1 MLGTSW
7 AIGLSVTSLVVL
19 FVTLRA
25 AYTGVRVVRF
35 WDSSADSPLQI
46 RLESE
51 IWLSSTLM
59 EYGLFF
65 QLFSLLLLVIAA
77 DSFAAILPGAMCATG
92 SFLANSYGMK
102 VLVLKLVSVF
112 FYGFWILIH
121 RLDICSP
128 HYPLVRLKNIY
139 LLLLCPL
146 LLADMTFQTLYL
158 NGLHPDIITSCCG
171 VVFQEP
177 DVSLLGL
184 SQQMATFTSIVIF
197 YCGCFLLLLTG
208 WLNFRYSSLL
218 LAVGACLLFPAGLWM
233 VTTFVSPYVYAMPHH
248 RCPFCLL
255 HVEYN
260 FVGYPL
266 FLSLYLASFSGMGIG
281 LLMFFSS
288 YSELATALS
297 RFHKNLRVQFIVFLL
312 FFVVLS
318 LYFPLKYLVLGGE

>member
-35 WDSSADSPLQI
+35 WDQSADSPLQI

-102 VLVLKLVSVF
+102 VLTLKLVSVF

-128 HYPLVRLKNIY
+128 LYPLVRLKNIY

-146 LLADMTFQTLYL
+146 LLTDMTFQTLYL
-158 NGLHPDIITSCCG
+158 TGLHPDIITSCCG
-171 VVFQEP
+171 VVFQKP

-184 SQQMATFTSIVIF
+184 SQQMATLTSVVVF
-197 YCGCFLLLLTG
+197 YCGCLLLLMTA
-208 WLNFRYSSLL
+208 WVRFRYSSIL
-218 LAVGACLLFPAGLWM
+218 LAMGACLLFPAGLWII
-233 VTTFVSPYVYAMPHH
+233 TTFVSPYVYAMPHH

-266 FLSLYLASFSGMGIG
+266 FISLYLASFAGMGVG
-281 LLMFFSS
+281 LLGFFSS
-288 YSELATALS
+288 ASALEEVLP
-297 RFHKNLRVQFIVFLL
+297 RFCTNLRLQFLVFLAL
-312 FFVVLS
+312 FVVLS
-318 LYFPLKYLVLGGE
+318 LYYPLKYLVLGGE